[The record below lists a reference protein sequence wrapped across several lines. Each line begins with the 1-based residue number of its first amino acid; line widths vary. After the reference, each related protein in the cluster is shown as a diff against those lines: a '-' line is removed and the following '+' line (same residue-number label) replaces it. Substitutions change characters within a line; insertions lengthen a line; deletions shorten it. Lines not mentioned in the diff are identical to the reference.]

1 MRWFGNTGV
10 GDFPDDLYEVASYRV
25 QKFVRK
31 WAIVLTRN
39 AGCHG
44 TNNVKMIV
52 DCWNDC
58 HPEDKISVKSYY
70 RNKARYEKGGWEAF
84 FGLPPRKKPP
94 KNQPPEN
101 KTEPPLSQ
109 EELKQVRALL
119 SKMNTSGSQATA

>member
-1 MRWFGNTGV
+1 MRWFGSTCV
-10 GDFPDDLYEVASYRV
+10 DDFPDDLYESANYRV

-39 AGCHG
+39 AGCRG

-52 DCWNDC
+52 EYWNGD

-70 RNKARYEKGGWEAF
+70 RNKARLEKGGWESF
-84 FGLPPRKKPP
+84 FGLPPRKRAP
-94 KNQPPEN
+94 KNQPPET
-101 KTEPPLSQ
+101 KAEPPLSQ

-119 SKMNTSGSQATA
+119 SKMDPPTQATA

>member
-1 MRWFGNTGV
+1 MRWFGSTCV
-10 GDFPDDLYEVASYRV
+10 DDFPDDLYENASYRV

-39 AGCHG
+39 AGCSG

-52 DCWNDC
+52 KYWNGD

-70 RNKARYEKGGWEAF
+70 RNKARYEKGGWEVF
-84 FGLPPRKKPP
+84 FGLPPRKR
-94 KNQPPEN
+94 PPEN
-101 KTEPPLSQ
+101 TSPENKSEPPLSQ

-119 SKMNTSGSQATA
+119 SKMNPPTQATA

>member
-1 MRWFGNTGV
+1 MRWFGSTCV
-10 GDFPDDLYEVASYRV
+10 DDFPDDLYESANYRV

-39 AGCHG
+39 AGCSG

-52 DCWNDC
+52 EYWNGD

-70 RNKARYEKGGWEAF
+70 RNKARLEKGGWESF
-84 FGLPPRKKPP
+84 FGLPSRKKPP
-94 KNQPPEN
+94 EN
-101 KTEPPLSQ
+101 KVEPPLSQ

-119 SKMNTSGSQATA
+119 SKMNPPTQATA

>member
-1 MRWFGNTGV
+1 MRWFGSTCV
-10 GDFPDDLYEVASYRV
+10 DDFPDDLYESANYRV

-39 AGCHG
+39 AGCSG

-52 DCWNDC
+52 EYWNGD
-58 HPEDKISVKSYY
+58 HPEDKISVTSYY
-70 RNKARYEKGGWEAF
+70 RNQARLEKGGWEAF
-84 FGLPPRKKPP
+84 FGLPPRKR
-94 KNQPPEN
+94 QPEN

-119 SKMNTSGSQATA
+119 SKMNPPTQATA